1 MKKKICLFRKSDIKA
16 VLSLHV
22 LQLTM
27 ALRFWVDTDITE
39 EEAERR
45 VASEGMF
52 VRMFNKKEA
61 TEEKEVTEE
70 EEVTKKEEV
79 IARNKVITYLTSVHH
94 MNVVLKEMGYILK
107 NTDHTDNSY
116 EFTSRTKDHRKSTYV
131 LLQRDWSQKG
141 FLHAAYR
148 VKFSKKG
155 VGCFYTRVRTMT
167 QMERALDRWREIKR
181 AKMMRKDPMMTPADI
196 ETDIEPDV
204 DSE

>member
-1 MKKKICLFRKSDIKA
+1 LKKKICLFKKSDIKEA
-16 VLSLHV
+16 EPLNA

-27 ALRFWVDTDITE
+27 ALRFSDDTDITE

-45 VASEGMF
+45 LASDKMF
-52 VRMFNKKEA
+52 NRMFK
-61 TEEKEVTEE
+61 TR
-70 EEVTKKEEV
+70 EV
-79 IARNKVITYLTSVHH
+79 IKNGELVEKKKVITYLTSANH
-94 MNVVLKEMGYILK
+94 MNVVLEEMGYIFL
-107 NTDHTDNSY
+107 NTGLADSSY
-116 EFTSRTKDHRKSTYV
+116 EFTSFTKDHRESTYV

-167 QMERALDRWREIKR
+167 QMERAIDRWREIKR
-181 AKMMRKDPMMTPADI
+181 AKMMRQDPMLTPADI
-196 ETDIEPDV
+196 ETDV